1 MIKIAPSILS
11 ADFARLADGLAL
23 IEAGGA
29 DLVHIDVMDGHF
41 VPNLT
46 IGAPVVSAIS
56 KVTDLPL
63 DCHLMIT
70 HPERYIPA
78 FIEAGASSIT
88 VHQEA
93 CTHLH
98 RVLGMIRE
106 AGLKTGVALNPATSI
121 DTIDEVLGHL
131 DIVLVMSVNPGFSGQ
146 AFIPESTDKVQRLA
160 QRARERKLG
169 FEIQVDGGVSA
180 ATIGELSAAGARSFV
195 AGSAVFGT
203 SDPQSA
209 IAELKNVGEAS
220 T

>member
-23 IEAGGA
+23 IESGGA
-29 DLVHIDVMDGHF
+29 DLVHVDVMDGHF

-46 IGAPVVSAIS
+46 IGAPVVEALSR
-56 KVTDLPL
+56 VTRLPL
-63 DCHLMIT
+63 DCHLMVT
-70 HPERYIPA
+70 DPERFLPA
-78 FIEAGASSIT
+78 FIKAGASSIT

-106 AGLKTGVALNPATSI
+106 AGLKSGVALNPATSI
-121 DTIDEVLGHL
+121 DTLDEVLGQL

-146 AFIPESTDKVQRLA
+146 AFIPESTAKVQRLA
-160 QRARERKLG
+160 RRARERKLS
-169 FEIQVDGGVSA
+169 FEIQVDGGVSP

-203 SDPQSA
+203 RDPRSA
-209 IAELKNVGEAS
+209 IAELKSVGEAA